1 MTQFVHTLLRVLS
14 GVRVC
19 SLSAFHLVL
28 VPLLALH
35 GLLVQPVLGV
45 RYKDSVT
52 TTTTKEGLGDL
63 RGGG

>member
-19 SLSAFHLVL
+19 SLSAFHRVL

-35 GLLVQPVLGV
+35 GLLVQPVLDYGI
-45 RYKDSVT
+45 KT
-52 TTTTKEGLGDL
+52 LLLLL
-63 RGGG
+63 RTQAAASQAQIR